1 MSLEAEAPQRCEERE
16 EVIEAVVS
24 FMLVPSSVAFYEAL
38 GRVHTSSLFSRR
50 QTAGF
55 GELGEISYAA
65 SSDVGLVSINVL

>member
-1 MSLEAEAPQRCEERE
+1 MSLAAEAPQRCEERE
-16 EVIEAVVS
+16 EVIEAVVF

-38 GRVHTSSLFSRR
+38 PRVHTSSLLSRR

-55 GELGEISYAA
+55 GELGEISYAV